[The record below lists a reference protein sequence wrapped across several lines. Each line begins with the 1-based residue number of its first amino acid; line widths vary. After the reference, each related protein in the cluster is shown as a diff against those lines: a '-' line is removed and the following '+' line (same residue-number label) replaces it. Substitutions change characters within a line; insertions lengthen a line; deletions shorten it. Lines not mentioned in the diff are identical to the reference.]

1 MSDLQKTKNINIPK
15 KNFVTL
21 ATKFLQITHF
31 FSTSNLIE
39 IKQYQFEW
47 PIILLAKLSLR
58 NDYVRIVDLYK
69 IKNQTNSHISYRQT
83 TLISNIYIYI
93 TSNS

>member
-15 KNFVTL
+15 KKLCNAGYEISADYPL
-21 ATKFLQITHF
+21 FL
-31 FSTSNLIE
+31 N
-39 IKQYQFEW
+39 IKLDRNKTISIW
-47 PIILLAKLSLR
+47 VANLSLR

-83 TLISNIYIYI
+83 TLTSNIYIYHI
-93 TSNS
+93 